1 MNKKLELPDGSPSAS
16 DIQDYFNYIIK
27 NMKQLADNPPK
38 RICANQMENT
48 ITFRIKTGYYLKL
61 LTPETLKLLESSKSK
76 IFKDKY
82 GKNVPLLEITEVVL
96 VHCNIVNNVYQLY
109 FISLVYVFSKN
120 HLVNC

>member
-1 MNKKLELPDGSPSAS
+1 
-16 DIQDYFNYIIK
+16 
-27 NMKQLADNPPK
+27 MKQLTDNPPK
-38 RICANQMENT
+38 RMCANQMENT

-61 LTPETLKLLESSKSK
+61 LTPETLKLLESIKSK